1 MQGSVM
7 TWPKEVNDY
16 VIPPGFDFA
25 LAFVYVIYLLLP
37 EPTKTGIRLPLF
49 SYRRDKFTLAAIYHI
64 LSKFLL
70 DSAQMDIKRNGLHY
84 C

>member
-1 MQGSVM
+1 M

-16 VIPPGFDFA
+16 VIPPGLIHASLCLCD
-25 LAFVYVIYLLLP
+25 LSSLLP
-37 EPTKTGIRLPLF
+37 EPTKTRIRLPLF
-49 SYRRDKFTLAAIYHI
+49 SYRRDKFTLAAIYNI

-70 DSAQMDIKRNGLHY
+70 DSAHMDMKRNGLHY